1 MTKIVQDIS
10 IISALTMS
18 LLLTAPG
25 VSAHNATKPQHKSQ
39 IVLEDQGSFTVGGGV
54 VTNPGKFDPIK
65 LTPDGQTIHGDFA
78 YVQYQIPR
86 NPRRYP
92 LVMWHGGGQMA
103 KTWETTPDG
112 RDGFQNIFI
121 RRGFSTYILDQPNR
135 GRAGRALQG
144 TTLAPVPGPGP
155 TGEQGI
161 FVRFRIGIWPNY
173 FPGVQFSHD
182 PAALLQWWQ
191 QQTPSTGPAD
201 NEVASDAIAALFK
214 KIGPAVLLSHS
225 AGGYPGFRTAEKT
238 PNVRG
243 IVSYEPVGWTF
254 PEGGA
259 PAPIP
264 TAAGDI
270 TGQTVPLSDFLAL
283 TKIPVL
289 LVYGDYI
296 PDPQKPSVYPG
307 IDIWR
312 GRLMMA
318 RLFVKAIN
326 DHGGK
331 AQLLHLPE
339 IGIHGN
345 THFTM
350 SDLNNETIADLL
362 SKWLKKNRLDKYGDR
377 RDLH

>member
-1 MTKIVQDIS
+1 MKRASFAMTIAFTAGATLGMSGAFAHDDNSHQNPP
-10 IISALTMS
+10 IIL
-18 LLLTAPG
+18 
-25 VSAHNATKPQHKSQ
+25 K
-39 IVLEDQGSFTVGGGV
+39 DQGSFTAGGGV
-54 VTNPGKFDPIK
+54 ITNPGTFDPIK

-78 YVQYQIPR
+78 YVQYQIPI
-86 NPRRYP
+86 NPRQYP

-135 GRAGRALQG
+135 GRAGRALQA
-144 TTLAPVPGPGP
+144 TTITPVPGPGP

-173 FPGVQFSHD
+173 FPGVQFSQSPD
-182 PAALLQWWQ
+182 ALLQWWQ

-201 NEVASDAIAALFK
+201 DEVGSDAGAAIFK
-214 KIGPAVLLSHS
+214 KTGPAILLSHS
-225 AGGYPGFRTAEKT
+225 AGGYPGFRTAEKSS
-238 PNVRG
+238 NVKG
-243 IVSYEPVGWTF
+243 IVSFEPVGWTF
-254 PEGGA
+254 PEGEA

-264 TAAGDI
+264 TAAGNI
-270 TGQTVPLSDFLAL
+270 VGQTVPLSQFLAL

-289 LVYGDYI
+289 IVYGDNI
-296 PDPQKPSVYPG
+296 PAPDKPSVYPG

-318 RLFVKAIN
+318 QLFVDSIN
-326 DHGGK
+326 KHGGH
-331 AQLLHLPE
+331 ADLLHLPD
-339 IGIHGN
+339 IGVRGN

-350 SDLNNETIADLL
+350 SDLNNVKIADIVSGYLN
-362 SKWLKKNRLDKYGDR
+362 KRGLDRYPRGGGYASR
-377 RDLH
+377 